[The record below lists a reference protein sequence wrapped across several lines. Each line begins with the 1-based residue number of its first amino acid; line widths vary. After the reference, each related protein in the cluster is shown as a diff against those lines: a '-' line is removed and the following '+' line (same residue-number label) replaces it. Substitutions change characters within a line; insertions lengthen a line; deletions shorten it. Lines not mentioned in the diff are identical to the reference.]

1 MGKRGKKY
9 QEVAKLVDKNKE
21 YTPEEAIELAKKTVY
36 TRFDPTVEL
45 HIRTGVDPRHAEQQI
60 RGVALLPHGTGKRVK
75 ILVFAEGEAA
85 KIAQEAGADYVGG
98 DELIEKIMNGW
109 LDFDIAIAVP
119 QMMGKVAKLGK
130 ILGPRKLMP
139 SPKSGTVVPPD
150 DLPRVIE
157 EARKGR
163 VEFRVDKTG
172 NLHIP
177 IGKASFTTQQLLEN
191 MAAVMDTVMKIRPS
205 GLKGQYIKRVYLTT
219 TMGPSIKVN
228 TALATSMKPAE

>member
-1 MGKRGKKY
+1 MPKRGKKY
-9 QEVAKLVDKNKE
+9 REVAKLVDRNKE
-21 YTPEEAIELAKKTVY
+21 YSPEEAIELAKKTVY

-45 HIRTGVDPRHAEQQI
+45 HIRTGVDPRHADQQV
-60 RGVALLPHGTGKRVK
+60 RGVALLPHGTGKKVR

-85 KIAQEAGADYVGG
+85 KIAEEAGADYVGG
-98 DELIEKIMNGW
+98 DELIKKIQDGW

-119 QMMGKVAKLGK
+119 QIMGKVARLGR
-130 ILGPRKLMP
+130 ILGPRRLMP

-150 DLPRVIE
+150 DLPRAIE

-177 IGKASFTTQQLLEN
+177 IGKASFTKEQLLDN
-191 MAAVMDTVMKIRPS
+191 MATVMDAVMKAKPQS
-205 GLKGQYIKRVYLTT
+205 LKGQYIKRVYITT
-219 TMGPSIKVN
+219 TMGPSIKVDPN
-228 TALATSMKPAE
+228 QAMAMKPAD

>member
-9 QEVAKLVDKNKE
+9 QEVAKLVDKNRE
-21 YTPEEAIELAKKTVY
+21 YTPEEAIELVKKTVY

-98 DELIEKIMNGW
+98 DELIDKIMNGW
-109 LDFDIAIAVP
+109 LDFDITIAVP
-119 QMMGKVAKLGK
+119 QIMGKVAKLGK

-219 TMGPSIKVN
+219 TMGPSVKVN
-228 TALATSMKPAE
+228 TALATSLKPAE

>member
-119 QMMGKVAKLGK
+119 QIMGKVAKLGK

-205 GLKGQYIKRVYLTT
+205 GLKGQYIKKVYLTT

>member
-36 TRFDPTVEL
+36 TKFDPTVEL

-119 QMMGKVAKLGK
+119 QIMGKVAKLGK

-205 GLKGQYIKRVYLTT
+205 GLKGQYIKKVYLTT

>member
-177 IGKASFTTQQLLEN
+177 IGKASFTTQQL
-191 MAAVMDTVMKIRPS
+191 
-205 GLKGQYIKRVYLTT
+205 
-219 TMGPSIKVN
+219 
-228 TALATSMKPAE
+228 

>member
-1 MGKRGKKY
+1 
-9 QEVAKLVDKNKE
+9 
-21 YTPEEAIELAKKTVY
+21 
-36 TRFDPTVEL
+36 
-45 HIRTGVDPRHAEQQI
+45 
-60 RGVALLPHGTGKRVK
+60 
-75 ILVFAEGEAA
+75 
-85 KIAQEAGADYVGG
+85 
-98 DELIEKIMNGW
+98 
-109 LDFDIAIAVP
+109 VP

>member
-85 KIAQEAGADYVGG
+85 RIAQEAGADYVGS

-119 QMMGKVAKLGK
+119 QIMGKVAKLGK

-191 MAAVMDTVMKIRPS
+191 MAAVMDTVMKIRPP
-205 GLKGQYIKRVYLTT
+205 GLKGQYIRRVYLTT

>member
-60 RGVALLPHGTGKRVK
+60 RGVALLPHGTGKKVK

-119 QMMGKVAKLGK
+119 QIMGKVAKLGK

-205 GLKGQYIKRVYLTT
+205 GLKGQYIKKVYLTT